1 MGSKLI
7 SWSFAQK
14 IIKKIE
20 MLAFSNKTKI
30 IEASVPEKVKHYLD
44 SYFGNEINFFQK
56 KYKFKIIINSNR
68 NLIIPEYKILLLNKN
83 KKLINKIESL
93 IQLNGKRVSPKNTN
107 KAFKQ
112 SEKKT
117 SDNLALGKILWTR
130 RKKRNLN

>member
-1 MGSKLI
+1 
-7 SWSFAQK
+7 
-14 IIKKIE
+14 